1 MRTIA
6 AWIGAEPCAH
16 RMTCRRKRP
25 IQAPVLRRIG
35 SKSAVSALLSLSG
48 AEFDRGRRARDS
60 PARFAAIEAHPISSH
75 ARRSDGRSPAGLAV
89 GGREESPGSTEA
101 RCRVTPGGGDPRE
114 SATETHRQARL
125 SVGRPSGECPKGR
138 LHGTA
143 WAARVKWCGKSA
155 PRRRQRRRQG
165 KPHREQ
171 DQVGAAGGVPVSR
184 SRGVAGRACR
194 AAARVGRARRSA
206 TNVPDEWPSPPQTRG
221 GTEPGLQTVW
231 HSNLKQQLMK
241 PRVGSLFR
249 LDRDRMALVRRGLTH
264 LRDCPGI
271 PRLSGARSTVALFY
285 RFDKMLRNVTQC
297 YMTKTRTK

>member
-16 RMTCRRKRP
+16 RMRCRRRRP
-25 IQAPVLRRIG
+25 IQAPVFRRIG

-75 ARRSDGRSPAGLAV
+75 ARRSDGRSPFGLAV
-89 GGREESPGSTEA
+89 DGREESPGSTEA

-114 SATETHRQARL
+114 SATETHRRAL
-125 SVGRPSGECPKGR
+125 SSF
-138 LHGTA
+138 GTA

-171 DQVGAAGGVPVSR
+171 DQVGAAGGLGFP
-184 SRGVAGRACR
+184 GIAGRASR
-194 AAARVGRARRSA
+194 AAARVGCARRPA
-206 TNVPDEWPSPPQTRG
+206 TGVPDEWPSPPIRAGQNPAYRPS
-221 GTEPGLQTVW
+221 GTLIRSARFCTCTGL
-231 HSNLKQQLMK
+231 
-241 PRVGSLFR
+241 P
-249 LDRDRMALVRRGLTH
+249 ALLIRK
-264 LRDCPGI
+264 C
-271 PRLSGARSTVALFY
+271 S
-285 RFDKMLRNVTQC
+285 
-297 YMTKTRTK
+297 

>member
-16 RMTCRRKRP
+16 RMTCRRRRP
-25 IQAPVLRRIG
+25 IQTPVLRRIG

-75 ARRSDGRSPAGLAV
+75 ARRSDGRSPFGLAV
-89 GGREESPGSTEA
+89 DGREESPGSTEA

-114 SATETHRQARL
+114 SATETYRQARSSL
-125 SVGRPSGECPKGR
+125 GSP
-138 LHGTA
+138 HGTA

-171 DQVGAAGGVPVSR
+171 DQVGAAGGAGLR
-184 SRGVAGRACR
+184 SGAAGRACR
-194 AAARVGRARRSA
+194 AAARVGRVRRSV
-206 TNVPDEWPSPPQTRG
+206 TNVPDEWPSPPPLRG
-221 GTEPGLQTVW
+221 GTEPGLQAVW
-231 HSNLKQQLMK
+231 HLNLKQLFFRFLVEFLPDLPGLK
-241 PRVGSLFR
+241 PSPPATGLYTCATRVKGRAGCSRRASDAVFA
-249 LDRDRMALVRRGLTH
+249 ALPE
-264 LRDCPGI
+264 C
-271 PRLSGARSTVALFY
+271 Y
-285 RFDKMLRNVTQC
+285 RELRNVTKLRKAQNENE
-297 YMTKTRTK
+297 